1 VGHAY
6 TDRSTTA
13 KAVASQDVT
22 VDPGDMSVIDVLPPE
37 EDDDPLGWFV
47 SLLIQANASEG

>member
-1 VGHAY
+1 
-6 TDRSTTA
+6 
-13 KAVASQDVT
+13 
-22 VDPGDMSVIDVLPPE
+22 MSVIDVLPPE